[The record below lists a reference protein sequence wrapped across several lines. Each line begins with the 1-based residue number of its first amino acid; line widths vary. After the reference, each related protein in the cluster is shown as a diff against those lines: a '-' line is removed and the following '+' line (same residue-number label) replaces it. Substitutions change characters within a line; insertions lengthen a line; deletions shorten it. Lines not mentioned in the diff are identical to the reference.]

1 MNFSINGHYF
11 FKSLKSI
18 YSVINQNHH
27 ISIFTCFILK
37 VKNNRLKIKAS
48 DSEISIKT
56 TLKVFSK
63 QKGKA
68 AVPSKLLMD
77 ILKHI
82 PEQQLKIKQINFNQ
96 IRIISFQGNYDISLL
111 NHELFPK
118 YKKIKRTQ
126 VCVLNKKTII
136 NIIDN
141 TLFAVGND
149 DLRPVING
157 VCFEINNKKKKK
169 GIFVATNNK
178 ILAKYSLNSIKT
190 KAEMKFLIPKKTLL
204 VLKQSFNKKTNLIQI
219 QYNKYNTFF
228 IFTNKIVITSL
239 IKGKFPN
246 YNHLIK
252 HKKSNKL
259 ILAIQDFK
267 DAIQRINL
275 FSNQIDN
282 KINFS
287 LSKKKSIIY
296 AENKDSSNK
305 GYEELVCKYFGE
317 NLEISFKYNDLI
329 DVLYNFKCEEIAMKL
344 QERYTPALIK
354 PISSLETENI
364 FRLIVPLS

>member
-1 MNFSINGHYF
+1 MKFSINCHYL
-11 FKSLKSI
+11 FKNLKLI

-27 ISIFTCFILK
+27 ISIFTCFILN
-37 VKNNRLKIKAS
+37 VKNNMLKIKAS

-56 TLKVFSK
+56 TLKIFSK

-68 AVPSKLLMD
+68 AIPAKLLMD
-77 ILKHI
+77 ILKQI
-82 PEQQLKIKQINFNQ
+82 PEQPLKIKKINFNQ

-118 YKKIKRTQ
+118 YNKIKRTQ
-126 VCVLNKKTII
+126 ACVLNKKTII

-157 VCFEINNKKKKK
+157 VCFEIKKKK

-178 ILAKYSLNSIKT
+178 ILAKYSINSLNS

-204 VLKQSFNKKTNLIQI
+204 VLKQSFNKTTNII
-219 QYNKYNTFF
+219 KIKYNKYNTFF
-228 IFTNKIVITSL
+228 IFSNKVVITSL
-239 IKGKFPN
+239 INGNFPN
-246 YNHLIK
+246 YNKILPLY
-252 HKKSNKL
+252 KKNNKL
-259 ILAIQDFK
+259 RIAIKEFK
-267 DAIQRINL
+267 NSIKRIIL
-275 FSNQIDN
+275 FSNPIDK

-287 LSKKKSIIY
+287 LSKNKSIIY

-329 DVLYNFKCEEIAMKL
+329 EVLYNFKCEEIEIKL
-344 QERYTPALIK
+344 QERYSPALIR
-354 PISSLETENI
+354 PISSLDTEKI

>member
-1 MNFSINGHYF
+1 MKFSINGHYF
-11 FKSLKSI
+11 LKSLKSI
-18 YSVINQNHH
+18 YSVINPNHH

-37 VKNNRLKIKAS
+37 LKNNMLKIKAS

-63 QKGKA
+63 QKGKV
-68 AVPSKLLMD
+68 AVPAKLLMD

-82 PEQQLKIKQINFNQ
+82 PEQQLKIKQINFHQ
-96 IRIISFQGNYDISLL
+96 IRIISLKGNYDISLF

-157 VCFEINNKKKKK
+157 VCFEIKKNK

-204 VLKQSFNKKTNLIQI
+204 VLKQSFNNKTNLIKI
-219 QYNKYNTFF
+219 KYNKSNTFF

-239 IKGKFPN
+239 IQGEFPTYHQLMPL
-246 YNHLIK
+246 YNK
-252 HKKSNKL
+252 NNKL
-259 ILAIQDFK
+259 IIAIQELK
-267 DAIQRINL
+267 DAMTRIKL

-282 KINFS
+282 KITFS
-287 LSKKKSIIY
+287 LSTKKAIIY
-296 AENKDSSNK
+296 AENKASSNK
-305 GYEELVCKYFGE
+305 GYEELVGKYLGE
-317 NLEISFKYNDLI
+317 TLEISFKYKDLI
-329 DVLYNFKCEEIAMKL
+329 EVLYNLKGEEMEMKL
-344 QERYTPALIK
+344 QERYSPALIR
-354 PISSLETENI
+354 PISSLETDHI

>member
-1 MNFSINGHYF
+1 MNFSINCHYL

-18 YSVINQNHH
+18 YSVINPNHH
-27 ISIFTCFILK
+27 ISILTCLILN
-37 VKNNRLKIKAS
+37 VKNNMLKIKAS

-63 QKGKA
+63 QKGKV
-68 AVPSKLLMD
+68 AVPAKLLMD

-82 PEQQLKIKQINFNQ
+82 PEQQLKIKTINFNQ
-96 IRIISFQGNYDISLL
+96 IRIITLKGNYDISLL

-157 VCFEINNKKKKK
+157 VCFEIKKKK
-169 GIFVATNNK
+169 GIFIATNNK

-190 KAEMKFLIPKKTLL
+190 KAEMKFIIPKKTLL
-204 VLKQSFNKKTNLIQI
+204 VLKQSFNKKTNRIKI
-219 QYNKYNTFF
+219 KYNKYNTFF
-228 IFTNKIVITSL
+228 IFNNKVVITSL
-239 IKGKFPN
+239 IKGSFPN
-246 YNHLIK
+246 YNQIIPLYNK
-252 HKKSNKL
+252 KL
-259 ILAIQDFK
+259 IIAIQELK
-267 DAIQRINL
+267 DSIQRINL
-275 FSNQIDN
+275 FSNQIEN

-287 LSKKKSIIY
+287 LSKNKSIIY
-296 AENKDSSNK
+296 AENKDSSHK

-317 NLEISFKYNDLI
+317 NLEISFKYKDLI
-329 DVLYNFKCEEIAMKL
+329 EVLYNLKCEEIEIKL
-344 QERYTPALIK
+344 QERYSPALIR
-354 PISSLETENI
+354 PISSLETEKI

>member
-1 MNFSINGHYF
+1 MNFSINCNYF
-11 FKSLKSI
+11 FKTLKSI
-18 YSVINQNHH
+18 YSVINPNHH
-27 ISIFTCFILK
+27 ISILTCFILK
-37 VKNNRLKIKAS
+37 VKNNMLKIKAS

-68 AVPSKLLMD
+68 AVPAKLLMD

-82 PEQQLKIKQINFNQ
+82 PEQPLKIKKINFNQ
-96 IRIISFQGNYDISLL
+96 IRIISFKGNYDISLL

-141 TLFAVGND
+141 TFFAVGND

-157 VCFEINNKKKKK
+157 VCFEIKKNK
-169 GIFVATNNK
+169 GIFVATNNN
-178 ILAKYSLNSIKT
+178 ILAKYSINSINT

-204 VLKQSFNKKTNLIQI
+204 VLKTSLNKKTNII
-219 QYNKYNTFF
+219 KIKYNKYNTFF
-228 IFTNKIVITSL
+228 IFNNKIVITSL
-239 IKGKFPN
+239 INGEFPN
-246 YNHLIK
+246 YNKILPLYNK
-252 HKKSNKL
+252 NNKL
-259 ILAIQDFK
+259 RIAIK
-267 DAIQRINL
+267 DLKNSIKRIIL
-275 FSNQIDN
+275 FSNKIDK

-287 LSKKKSIIY
+287 LSKNKSIIY
-296 AENKDSSNK
+296 AANKDSSNK
-305 GYEELVCKYFGE
+305 GYEELVCQYFGD

-329 DVLYNFKCEEIAMKL
+329 EVLYNLKCEEIEMKL
-344 QERYTPALIK
+344 QERYSPALIR

-364 FRLIVPLS
+364 LRLIVPLS

>member
-1 MNFSINGHYF
+1 MNFSINCHYL

-27 ISIFTCFILK
+27 ISIFTCFILN
-37 VKNNRLKIKAS
+37 VKNNMLKIKAS

-68 AVPSKLLMD
+68 AVPAKLLMD

-82 PEQQLKIKQINFNQ
+82 PEQPLKIKKRNFNQ
-96 IRIISFQGNYDISLL
+96 IRIISFKGNYDISLL

-118 YKKIKRTQ
+118 YKKRKRTQ

-157 VCFEINNKKKKK
+157 VCFEIKKKK
-169 GIFVATNNK
+169 GIFVATNNN
-178 ILAKYSLNSIKT
+178 ILAKYSINSINT
-190 KAEMKFLIPKKTLL
+190 KAEMKFIIPKKTLL
-204 VLKQSFNKKTNLIQI
+204 VLKKNFNNKTNIIKI
-219 QYNKYNTFF
+219 QYNKYNTYF
-228 IFTNKIVITSL
+228 IFTNNIIITSL

-246 YNHLIK
+246 Y
-252 HKKSNKL
+252 KKILPLYNKKNKL
-259 ILAIQDFK
+259 RIARKEFK
-267 DAIQRINL
+267 TSIKRINL
-275 FSNQIDN
+275 FSNKIDN

-287 LSKKKSIIY
+287 LSKNKSIIY

-329 DVLYNFKCEEIAMKL
+329 EGLYNLKCEEIEIKL
-344 QERYTPALIK
+344 QERYSPALIR
-354 PISSLETENI
+354 PISSLETEKS

>member
-1 MNFSINGHYF
+1 MNFSISCHYL

-18 YSVINQNHH
+18 YSVINPNHH

-37 VKNNRLKIKAS
+37 VKNNMLKIKAS
-48 DSEISIKT
+48 DSEISIKS

-82 PEQQLKIKQINFNQ
+82 PEQQLKIKKINFNQ
-96 IRIISFQGNYDISLL
+96 IRIISLKGNYDISLL

-118 YKKIKRTQ
+118 YKKRKRTQ

-157 VCFEINNKKKKK
+157 VCFEIKKKK

-204 VLKQSFNKKTNLIQI
+204 VLKQSFNKKTNLIKI
-219 QYNKYNTFF
+219 KYNKYNTLFR
-228 IFTNKIVITSL
+228 FTNQIVITSL
-239 IKGKFPN
+239 IKGEFPN
-246 YNHLIK
+246 YNHIIPL
-252 HKKSNKL
+252 SNKTNQL
-259 ILAIQDFK
+259 IIAIQEFK
-267 DAIQRINL
+267 DSIQRINL
-275 FSNQIDN
+275 FSNQIEN

-287 LSKKKSIIY
+287 LSKNKSIIY
-296 AENKDSSNK
+296 AENQDSSNK

-317 NLEISFKYNDLI
+317 KLEISFKYKDLI
-329 DVLYNFKCEEIAMKL
+329 EVLYNFKCEEIEMKI
-344 QERYTPALIK
+344 QDKYSPALIR
-354 PISSLETENI
+354 PISSLETEKI
-364 FRLIVPLS
+364 FRLIVPLMES

>member
-1 MNFSINGHYF
+1 MNFEINCHSLF
-11 FKSLKSI
+11 QTLKSI
-18 YSVINQNHH
+18 YSVINPNHQ

-37 VKNNRLKIKAS
+37 VKNKMLKIKAS

-56 TLKVFSK
+56 TLKVLSK

-68 AVPSKLLMD
+68 AVPAKLLMD

-82 PEQQLKIKQINFNQ
+82 PEQQLKIKTRNFNQ
-96 IRIISFQGNYDISLL
+96 IRIISFKGNYDISLL

-126 VCVLNKKTII
+126 VCVLNKKTIR

-157 VCFEINNKKKKK
+157 VCFEIKKTT
-169 GIFVATNNK
+169 GSFVATNNN
-178 ILAKYSLNSIKT
+178 ILAKYSINSINT
-190 KAEMKFLIPKKTLL
+190 KAEMKFIIPKKTLL
-204 VLKQSFNKKTNLIQI
+204 VLKQSFNKTTNII
-219 QYNKYNTFF
+219 KIKYNKYNTFF
-228 IFTNKIVITSL
+228 IFTNKVIITSL
-239 IKGKFPN
+239 IKGSFPN
-246 YNHLIK
+246 YKKILPLYNKNNKIRIAIK
-252 HKKSNKL
+252 ELKTSIK
-259 ILAIQDFK
+259 
-267 DAIQRINL
+267 RIIL
-275 FSNQIDN
+275 FSNQIDK

-287 LSKKKSIIY
+287 LSKNKSIIY

-329 DVLYNFKCEEIAMKL
+329 EVLYNLKCEELEIKL
-344 QERYTPALIK
+344 QERYSPALIR
-354 PISSLETENI
+354 PISSLETEQI

>member
-1 MNFSINGHYF
+1 M
-11 FKSLKSI
+11 
-18 YSVINQNHH
+18 INQNHH

-37 VKNNRLKIKAS
+37 VQNNSLKIKAS

-68 AVPSKLLMD
+68 AVPAKLLMD

-96 IRIISFQGNYDISLL
+96 IRIISLKGNYDISLL

-157 VCFEINNKKKKK
+157 VCFEINKKK

-190 KAEMKFLIPKKTLL
+190 KAEMKFIIPKKTLL
-204 VLKQSFNKKTNLIQI
+204 VLKQSFNNKTNLIQI

-228 IFTNKIVITSL
+228 RFTNKIVITSL
-239 IKGKFPN
+239 IKGEFPN
-246 YNHLIK
+246 YNHLMPLY
-252 HKKSNKL
+252 KKTNKL
-259 ILAIQDFK
+259 ILAIQDLK
-267 DAIQRINL
+267 DAIKRINL

-329 DVLYNFKCEEIAMKL
+329 DVLYNLKCEEIEIKL
-344 QERYTPALIK
+344 QERYSPVLIT

>member
-1 MNFSINGHYF
+1 MNFSINCHYF

-37 VKNNRLKIKAS
+37 VQNNRLKIKAS

-68 AVPSKLLMD
+68 AVPAKLLMD

-96 IRIISFQGNYDISLL
+96 IRIISLKGNYDISLL
-111 NHELFPK
+111 NHDLFPK

-157 VCFEINNKKKKK
+157 VCFEINKKK

-190 KAEMKFLIPKKTLL
+190 KAEMKFIIPKKTLL

-219 QYNKYNTFF
+219 QYNKYNTLFL
-228 IFTNKIVITSL
+228 FTNKIVITSL
-239 IKGKFPN
+239 IKGDFPN
-246 YNHLIK
+246 YNHLMQLY
-252 HKKSNKL
+252 KKSNQL
-259 ILAIQDFK
+259 ILAIQEFQ

-287 LSKKKSIIY
+287 LSKKNSIIY

-317 NLEISFKYNDLI
+317 NLEISFKSNDLI
-329 DVLYNFKCEEIAMKL
+329 DGLYNLKCEEIEIKL
-344 QERYTPALIK
+344 QERYSPALIM

-364 FRLIVPLS
+364 FRLIVPFA